1 MTYSTNK
8 SNSNSTNKSN
18 NKSKNKSNKSKSNST
33 NKPNKK
39 PNSKSNSKN
48 KSNNKSKIN
57 TTKSKVNNNNRVNTT
72 YDNINY
78 EGGGIFDFISGFFG
92 YEEEKPL
99 TSNQLYFKKKYE
111 DIEENKKI
119 KSEATNQIQQNARK
133 IEELMYKRNEY
144 EFGTDE
150 YVELTKQITI
160 HVNIEYE
167 LLLKFQNASKELS
180 ILDHGGRDYGPSLPS
195 NIGQISLNGYI
206 DNANSP
212 RDFSYRSRSLK
223 RYLRNTT
230 PKNEIEPPSNG
241 PKNKALTNKR
251 NRYNNNNNNNNTP
264 RHKDKKNK

>member
-1 MTYSTNK
+1 T
-8 SNSNSTNKSN
+8 
-18 NKSKNKSNKSKSNST
+18 NKSKSNST
-33 NKPNKK
+33 NK
-39 PNSKSNSKN
+39 SNNESKN
-48 KSNNKSKIN
+48 KSNKLKSKSTNKSNKKPKSKSKSKSNNNSNKKPN
-57 TTKSKVNNNNRVNTT
+57 TSKSKVNNNNRVNTNV
-72 YDNINY
+72 DNINY

-119 KSEATNQIQQNARK
+119 KFEATNQIQQNASK

-206 DNANSP
+206 DNAKSP
-212 RDFSYRSRSLK
+212 RDFSYRSRSLT

-241 PKNKALTNKR
+241 PKNKTLINKR
-251 NRYNNNNNNNNTP
+251 NRNNNNNNNNTP
-264 RHKDKKNK
+264 RHKDKKKK